1 MSCKLKMKNQVH
13 VVPIQILW
21 KRNCMLNAQC
31 LDVENEKHNVTIVK
45 LNVELYNVA

>member
-1 MSCKLKMKNQVH
+1 MSCMLKMKNQVH
-13 VVPIQILW
+13 VVPIQISW

-31 LDVENEKHNVTIVK
+31 LDVENGKYNVTIVK